1 MALSWRSPVDY
12 NSQIYQSIPHR
23 PPFLWVDRILSLAP
37 GKIETEKFIS
47 PELDIFKGHYPN
59 YPIMPGVLL
68 CEAVF
73 QSGALLIAE
82 SLKNSAGSI
91 SDSGSMPVL
100 TRIKGAKFKRE
111 VKPGDTIRI
120 QVGIDETIGN
130 VWFFKGK
137 VTVGGKT
144 ALKVDFGC
152 ALVDAP
158 DRE

>member
-1 MALSWRSPVDY
+1 
-12 NSQIYQSIPHR
+12 
-23 PPFLWVDRILSLAP
+23 
-37 GKIETEKFIS
+37 
-47 PELDIFKGHYPN
+47 
-59 YPIMPGVLL
+59 
-68 CEAVF
+68 
-73 QSGALLIAE
+73 
-82 SLKNSAGSI
+82 
-91 SDSGSMPVL
+91 MPVL